1 MVEHHDR
8 AMLNVVK
15 PSLSW
20 YKSDQKTWKVFLCN
34 IAMRSSIVKFF
45 VHSQLDIVIFE
56 KRAVHRFA
64 ENSDASPRP
73 LTSAEE
79 AQIRQK
85 TFVSCQR
92 EVFWI
97 DPK

>member
-1 MVEHHDR
+1 
-8 AMLNVVK
+8 
-15 PSLSW
+15 
-20 YKSDQKTWKVFLCN
+20 
-34 IAMRSSIVKFF
+34 MRSTIVKFF

-64 ENSDASPRP
+64 ENSDASPPRP

-85 TFVSCQR
+85 KLLYFAKEKFAGLIQNNVYL
-92 EVFWI
+92 
-97 DPK
+97 

>member
-1 MVEHHDR
+1 
-8 AMLNVVK
+8 
-15 PSLSW
+15 
-20 YKSDQKTWKVFLCN
+20 
-34 IAMRSSIVKFF
+34 MRSTIVKFF

-85 TFVSCQR
+85 KTFVFCQR
-92 EVFWI
+92 EVFWV

>member
-1 MVEHHDR
+1 
-8 AMLNVVK
+8 
-15 PSLSW
+15 
-20 YKSDQKTWKVFLCN
+20 
-34 IAMRSSIVKFF
+34 MRSTIVKFF

-85 TFVSCQR
+85 TFVFCQR